1 MKIYVLIGK
10 SATGK
15 DTLYRKLLED
25 ARINFRP
32 IITYTTRPIRKGE
45 QNGVEYF
52 FRTKEEYEKTINNP
66 LC

>member
-25 ARINFRP
+25 ARIDFRP

-52 FRTKEEYEKTINNP
+52 FRTK
-66 LC
+66 

>member
-25 ARINFRP
+25 IRINFRP